1 MTHLWM
7 VLDAI
12 AAAITALVH
21 TPARRQEI
29 RRRETARFAELI
41 VARDTRTN
49 GDKP

>member
-1 MTHLWM
+1 MSRLWM

-12 AAAITALVH
+12 AAAAIAPFH

-29 RRRETARFAELI
+29 RRRETKRFAELI